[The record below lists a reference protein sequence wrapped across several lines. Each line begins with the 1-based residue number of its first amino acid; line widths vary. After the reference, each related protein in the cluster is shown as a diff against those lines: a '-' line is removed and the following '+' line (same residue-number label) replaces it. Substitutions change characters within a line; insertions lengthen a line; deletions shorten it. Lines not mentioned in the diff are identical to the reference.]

1 MFFRYGH
8 AFPCTNGCEFQEIAK
23 DLKMILSVELCMLD
37 AATMQGRGKI
47 SDAADKAVKNVTVS
61 ARS

>member
-1 MFFRYGH
+1 MLS
-8 AFPCTNGCEFQEIAK
+8 PSTNGREIQENAK
-23 DLKMILSVELCMLD
+23 DLKAILSVEICILA

-47 SDAADKAVKNVTVS
+47 SDASDNVVKNVTVS